1 MSDLPDIETATRD
14 FLASANSYSGRGW
27 RSYPEWVDGSRVL
40 EFSARIIEAAEGWY
54 VLSRFEEQTSAG
66 AVTRIGPVAGLATA
80 EAIVSELRKEQAAAV
95 GRAFAALQ
103 ESLDSFEYPK
113 WDPVDQPTS

>member
-1 MSDLPDIETATRD
+1 MSDLP
-14 FLASANSYSGRGW
+14 
-27 RSYPEWVDGSRVL
+27 
-40 EFSARIIEAAEGWY
+40 
-54 VLSRFEEQTSAG
+54 
-66 AVTRIGPVAGLATA
+66 GPVGGLATA